1 MKRIEMRMLIADV
14 IHLYR
19 RNTEATTSEGLAE
32 MVLDKIEAAGMKPP
46 CVDGDKCQAIMNVYI
61 DSTFNR
67 WDEDFDKDEKLVAA
81 YNRRMNRKNS
91 PK

>member
-1 MKRIEMRMLIADV
+1 MKRSEMIELMVGYALDA
-14 IHLYR
+14 
-19 RNTEATTSEGLAE
+19 TEGWFAITTDEANLLLSF
-32 MVLDKIEAAGMKPP
+32 IEKAGMKPP

-81 YNRRMNRKNS
+81 YERRMNRKNS
-91 PK
+91 HK